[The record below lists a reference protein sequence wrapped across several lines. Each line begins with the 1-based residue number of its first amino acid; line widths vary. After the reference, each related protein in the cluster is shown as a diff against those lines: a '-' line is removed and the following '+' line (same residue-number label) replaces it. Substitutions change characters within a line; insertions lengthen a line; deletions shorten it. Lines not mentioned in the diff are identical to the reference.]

1 MARMKIHM
9 VDQKEIL
16 RLKGLGHSRAEVSKL
31 LKIDRGTVRKY
42 WDGPLPDEVLE
53 PFRPSWVDEIYWSYI
68 QKELEKK
75 ASRKVLYEEQIQS
88 VELPSYQAFCEYLR
102 KHEPRR
108 IPEISI
114 KIHRVPGSS
123 IEVDYSGDG
132 VQIINPATGEIFTA
146 QLFVGSLSY
155 SGYFFGD
162 FTMTQRTEDFISSHK
177 KMFEFF
183 GGVTSYIV
191 PDNCKTAVI
200 KNNGMDPI
208 IHKTYQDMCVHYGI
222 VVDPADTYS
231 PQHKPNV
238 ENAIGVIQKE
248 FFPLIRNM
256 TFTSLIELNNFFR
269 TWLSVKLQQEVRG
282 RGQSRL
288 FFYEQEKSSLK
299 SLPVTPYEVFN
310 FKQAKVHPDCHFIH
324 EKNYYSVPHQFVG
337 KELDIKFNGQE
348 IHAYSETELIASH
361 PTMKGT
367 YHYSTTVAH
376 YPEKQYVDLNYHF
389 ALARREAEKI
399 GPQTLALIERLMNE
413 NKYPLKNLRKIQ
425 GVIRLTT
432 QFEKE
437 AMEYGCEMAMTFEYL
452 NYDRIRR
459 FAKGYRPKCDSN
471 FDSSP
476 TRQIELVC
484 LQGGLQ

>member
-16 RLKGLGHSRAEVSKL
+16 RLKALGHTKSEVSKL
-31 LKIDRGTVRKY
+31 LDIDRGTVRKY
-42 WDGPLPDEVLE
+42 WNGPPLEELPE
-53 PFRPSWVDEIYWSYI
+53 PFRPAWVDEIDWAYI
-68 QKELEKK
+68 QRELEKK
-75 ASRKVLYEEQIQS
+75 ASRKVLYDEQSQS
-88 VELPSYQAFCEYLR
+88 LELPSYQAFCEYLR

-108 IPEISI
+108 VPEVSI

-132 VQIINPATGEIFTA
+132 VQILNPATGEIFTA
-146 QLFVGSLSY
+146 QLFVGSLSF

-162 FTMTQRTEDFISSHK
+162 FTMSQKMDDFISSHQ

-200 KNNGMDPI
+200 KNNGIDPVI
-208 IHKTYQDMCVHYGI
+208 NKTYHDMCIHYGT
-222 VVDPADTYS
+222 VVDPADKFS

-269 TWLSVKLQQEVRG
+269 RWLLEKLKQEVRG
-282 RGQSRL
+282 RGQSRA
-288 FFYEQEKSSLK
+288 FFFEQERPELK
-299 SLPVTPYEVFN
+299 PLPKVPYELFN

-337 KELDIKFNGQE
+337 RELDIKFNGKE
-348 IHAYSETELIASH
+348 IHAYFETNLITSH
-361 PTMKGT
+361 VVLKGSH
-367 YHYSTTVAH
+367 HYSTNVSH
-376 YPEKQYVDLNYHF
+376 YPEKQYVDVNYHLG
-389 ALARREAEKI
+389 LARKTAEKI
-399 GPQTLALIERLMNE
+399 GPQTVTLIERLMNE

-425 GVIRLTT
+425 GVLKLTT
-432 QFEKE
+432 QYEKE
-437 AMEYGCEMAMTFEYL
+437 AMEYACEMGMQFESLSYG
-452 NYDRIRR
+452 RILR
-459 FAKGYRPKCDSN
+459 FAKGYRPKVDSD
-471 FDSSP
+471 FDTSP
-476 TRQIELVC
+476 VRQIELVC

>member
-1 MARMKIHM
+1 
-9 VDQKEIL
+9 
-16 RLKGLGHSRAEVSKL
+16 
-31 LKIDRGTVRKY
+31 
-42 WDGPLPDEVLE
+42 
-53 PFRPSWVDEIYWSYI
+53 
-68 QKELEKK
+68 
-75 ASRKVLYEEQIQS
+75 
-88 VELPSYQAFCEYLR
+88 
-102 KHEPRR
+102 
-108 IPEISI
+108 
-114 KIHRVPGSS
+114 
-123 IEVDYSGDG
+123 
-132 VQIINPATGEIFTA
+132 
-146 QLFVGSLSY
+146 
-155 SGYFFGD
+155 
-162 FTMTQRTEDFISSHK
+162 
-177 KMFEFF
+177 
-183 GGVTSYIV
+183 
-191 PDNCKTAVI
+191 
-200 KNNGMDPI
+200 MDPI